1 MCESSW
7 YDKEQL
13 PSMASTQI
21 VFFNEFHV
29 QQVSGP
35 PVTRKVKEHKIRF
48 PKDEEG
54 NIDVKNGEY
63 DTNNQPK
70 KSTFKYEQEGRFCL
84 GAAKIESKNGTITGK
99 QCPVL
104 YYTGKKIMKID
115 AYKKE
120 MLKESARVRK
130 LTSSSSQWIKKQIQI
145 RYGSENL

>member
-1 MCESSW
+1 MK
-7 YDKEQL
+7 D
-13 PSMASTQI
+13 
-21 VFFNEFHV
+21 
-29 QQVSGP
+29 
-35 PVTRKVKEHKIRF
+35 HKIRF

-70 KSTFKYEQEGRFCL
+70 KATFKYEHEGRFYL

-104 YYTGKKIMKID
+104 YYTGKNIVKID

-120 MLKESARVRK
+120 ILQESARVRK
-130 LTSSSSQWIKKQIQI
+130 LTSSSSQWIKNK
-145 RYGSENL
+145 YS